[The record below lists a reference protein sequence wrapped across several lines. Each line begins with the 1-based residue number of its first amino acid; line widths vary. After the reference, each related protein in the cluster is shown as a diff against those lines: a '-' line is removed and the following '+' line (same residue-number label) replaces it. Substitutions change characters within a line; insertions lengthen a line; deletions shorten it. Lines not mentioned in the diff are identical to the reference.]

1 MLISAPRTPR
11 IQSLARASAILD
23 IIARQGKASL
33 ADISAATGL
42 NKSTAFYLVESLADL
57 DFAERLPDRK
67 GYCLGLRNLELGRA
81 VQRRLDIVGL
91 SRASLIRLCQFSKET
106 VNLAVPHVFD
116 AMIVESLEGAYGVRA
131 TSYAGSRA
139 AYHSTACGKAIL
151 AFLEVPV
158 RQAIYDARG
167 LPAVTANTIT
177 QKDKLEDQLATIRNE
192 GYAIDSEENET
203 GANCV
208 AAPIHDGLGEIAG
221 SISVSGLASRM
232 DRTKLVNLATII
244 VEEASAIS
252 ILLGN
257 RAGSQPRNGRA
268 T

>member
-1 MLISAPRTPR
+1 MRPKSSLAPRIPR
-11 IQSLARASAILD
+11 IQSLARASAILE
-23 IIARQGKASL
+23 IIARKGSASL
-33 ADISAATGL
+33 AEISAATGL

-57 DFAERLPDRK
+57 DLVERLEQRK

-81 VQRRLDIVGL
+81 VQRRLDIATLG
-91 SRASLIRLCQFSKET
+91 RASLVRLCHLSKET

-151 AFLEVPV
+151 AFLEEPV
-158 RQAIYDARG
+158 RRAIYEARG
-167 LPAVTANTIT
+167 LPAVTANTVT
-177 QKDKLEDQLATIRNE
+177 RQDQLEDQLSTIRND
-192 GYAIDSEENET
+192 GYAIDNEENEI

-208 AAPIHDGLGEIAG
+208 AVPILVGLSEVAG

-232 DRTKLVNLATII
+232 DRPKLVDLAAII
-244 VEEASAIS
+244 AHEANAIS
-252 ILLGN
+252 ILLGD
-257 RAGSQPRNGRA
+257 RLGS
-268 T
+268 